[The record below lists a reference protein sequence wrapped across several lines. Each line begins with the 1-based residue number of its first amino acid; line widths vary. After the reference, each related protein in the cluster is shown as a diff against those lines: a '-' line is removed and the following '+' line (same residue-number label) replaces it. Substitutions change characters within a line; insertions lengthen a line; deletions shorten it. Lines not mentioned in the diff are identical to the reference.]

1 MSASDD
7 LKPWFDLQSATLNRV
22 HPSWFRNIEP
32 QLILAAR
39 RDALGRRWL
48 ANHLASSSPALFSL
62 TVWRSDAASRLG
74 AAAWLAQPL
83 QDPMECALELGGV
96 ALAAALRTVVTRDGV
111 MKLRLALGAS
121 RYDRVLQSNVVPTG
135 STERPVW
142 TNGEVESITDH
153 VARRGAL
160 ELAEYAANAHPAWGE
175 SVRLSFER
183 WWWMSPS
190 ECTLPATAVEA
201 SLQASE
207 ALYEVVLT
215 GTDS

>member
-7 LKPWFDLQSATLNRV
+7 LKPWFDLQSATLDRV

-48 ANHLASSSPALFSL
+48 ANQLAKLSPALFSL
-62 TVWRSDAASRLG
+62 TVWRSDTAERLR
-74 AAAWLAQPL
+74 ATAWLAQPL
-83 QDPMECALELGGV
+83 EEPMECALELGGV
-96 ALAAALRTVVTRDGV
+96 ALAAVLRTVVTRDGV

-121 RYDRVLQSNVVPTG
+121 RYDRILQSDVGTTA

-142 TNGEVESITDH
+142 TNGTVESITDY
-153 VARRGAL
+153 VARRGAM
-160 ELAEYAANAHPAWGE
+160 ELAGYGDNAHPAWGE

-190 ECTLPATAVEA
+190 EWTLPATAVEL
-201 SLQASE
+201 SLRPPE
-207 ALYEVVLT
+207 TLYEVVLT

>member
-1 MSASDD
+1 VSASDD

-22 HPSWFRNIEP
+22 HSSWFRNIEP
-32 QLILAAR
+32 QLIEAAR

-48 ANHLASSSPALFSL
+48 ANQLATLSPALFSL
-62 TVWRSDAASRLG
+62 TQWRSDAAARLS
-74 AAAWLAQPL
+74 ASAWLAQPL
-83 QDPMECALELGGV
+83 EDPMECALELGGV

-111 MKLRLALGAS
+111 MKLRLALGAP
-121 RYDRVLQSNVVPTG
+121 RYDRVLQSNAVATD

-142 TNGEVESITDH
+142 TSGAVEAITDH
-153 VARRGAL
+153 VARRGAM
-160 ELAEYAANAHPAWGE
+160 ELAGYAANVHPAWGE

-190 ECTLPATAVEA
+190 EWTLPAAVVEA
-201 SLQASE
+201 SLRPSE

>member
-7 LKPWFDLQSATLNRV
+7 LKPWFDLQSATLHRV

-39 RDALGRRWL
+39 RDARGRRWL

-62 TVWRSDAASRLG
+62 TEWRSEAASRLG
-74 AAAWLAQPL
+74 ASAWLAQPL
-83 QDPMECALELGGV
+83 EEAMECALELGAV
-96 ALAAALRTVVTRDGV
+96 ALAGAIRTVVARDGV
-111 MKLRLALGAS
+111 MKLRLALGAA
-121 RYDRVLQSNVVPTG
+121 RYDRVLQSNVVAAP
-135 STERPVW
+135 SSERPVW
-142 TNGEVESITDH
+142 TSEAVESITDH
-153 VARRGAL
+153 IARRGAM
-160 ELAEYAANAHPAWGE
+160 ELAGYADNIHPAWGE

-190 ECTLPATAVEA
+190 EATLPATVVEV
-201 SLQASE
+201 SLRPPE
-207 ALYEVVLT
+207 TLYEVVLT

>member
-1 MSASDD
+1 VSASDD

-48 ANHLASSSPALFSL
+48 ANQLAGLSPALFSL
-62 TVWRSDAASRLG
+62 TEWRSEAAARLG
-74 AAAWLAQPL
+74 AAAWLAHPL
-83 QDPMECALELGGV
+83 EDPMECALELGSV
-96 ALAAALRTVVTRDGV
+96 ALAAAIRTVVTRDGV

-121 RYDRVLQSNVVPTG
+121 RYDRVLQSNVVT
-135 STERPVW
+135 TDCNDRPVW
-142 TNGEVESITDH
+142 TSGAVESITDH
-153 VARRGAL
+153 VARRGAM
-160 ELAEYAANAHPAWGE
+160 ELVGYAANVHPAWGE

-190 ECTLPATAVEA
+190 EWTLPAAVVETA
-201 SLQASE
+201 LRPSE
-207 ALYEVVLT
+207 ALYEVILT
-215 GTDS
+215 GTDA

>member
-1 MSASDD
+1 VSAADD
-7 LKPWFDLQSATLNRV
+7 LKPWFDLQSATLDRV

-32 QLILAAR
+32 KLILTAR
-39 RDALGRRWL
+39 REALGRRWL
-48 ANHLASSSPALFSL
+48 ANHLAKLSPALFSL
-62 TVWRSDAASRLG
+62 TEWRSG
-74 AAAWLAQPL
+74 AADLLASASWLTPPL
-83 QDPMECALELGGV
+83 QEPMECALELGGV

-121 RYDRVLQSNVVPTG
+121 RYDRVLQSNIVATD

-142 TNGEVESITDH
+142 TSGAVESITDH
-153 VARRGAL
+153 VARRGAM
-160 ELAEYAANAHPAWGE
+160 ELAGYADNAHPAWGE

-190 ECTLPATAVEA
+190 ERTLPAKVVET
-201 SLQASE
+201 SLRPSE
-207 ALYEVVLT
+207 TLYEVVLT

>member
-7 LKPWFDLQSATLNRV
+7 LKPWFDLQSATLDRV

-48 ANHLASSSPALFSL
+48 ANHLAGLSPALFSL
-62 TVWRSDAASRLG
+62 TVWRSEFAAPLG
-74 AAAWLAQPL
+74 AAAWLAHPL
-83 QDPMECALELGGV
+83 EEPMECALELGGV
-96 ALAAALRTVVTRDGV
+96 ALAAAVRTVVTRDGV

-121 RYDRVLQSNVVPTG
+121 RYDRVLQSNVVATD
-135 STERPVW
+135 SNDRPVW
-142 TNGEVESITDH
+142 TGGAVEDITDH
-153 VARRGAL
+153 VARRGAM
-160 ELAEYAANAHPAWGE
+160 ELAGYAASIHPAWGE

-190 ECTLPATAVEA
+190 ESTLPAAAVET
-201 SLQASE
+201 SLRPSE

>member
-7 LKPWFDLQSATLNRV
+7 LKPWFDLQSATLDRV

-48 ANHLASSSPALFSL
+48 ANHLAKLSPALFSL
-62 TVWRSDAASRLG
+62 TVWRSDATDRLG

-83 QDPMECALELGGV
+83 QEPLECALELGGV

-121 RYDRVLQSNVVPTG
+121 RYDRVLQSNVVPAG
-135 STERPVW
+135 SSERPVW
-142 TNGEVESITDH
+142 TSGTVESITDH
-153 VARRGAL
+153 VARRGAM
-160 ELAEYAANAHPAWGE
+160 ELAGYAHGTHPAWGE

-190 ECTLPATAVEA
+190 ECTLPAAAIET
-201 SLQASE
+201 SLRQPE
-207 ALYEVVLT
+207 TLYEVVLT